1 MASSGAAGKGEGGL
15 RSTCTSPPPSELR
28 NPGRRWRSR
37 ARSPGA
43 APRQARVGAPR
54 PTRAPPARPGAG
66 GGGPRPRDCRTLRAP
81 AGRGRR
87 RQSREGWAGD
97 QFTGSCAANQARLCA
112 ATVKPGGA
120 GGPGFVSAEG
130 RAVPHAWAPAA
141 SPVCA
146 AAPRPG
152 EPSRGCRR
160 RRASP
165 ARGRGAPA
173 SQGSPPPVPHA
184 PLSTP
189 PPPLQK
195 TRPLPWNPPRSAA
208 PRGPPRTPRKPGGL
222 HRRSRPA
229 PGGPLPPR
237 SPRHPRPACG
247 ESASVCAP
255 PPRPELI
262 LTGAPAFLNCSQSS
276 TGDDLAMVE
285 GLGRQSH

>member
-15 RSTCTSPPPSELR
+15 GSTCTSPPPSELR

-152 EPSRGCRR
+152 EPSGGCRR

-173 SQGSPPPVPHA
+173 SQGSPPKSRTRLSPRLRPHC
-184 PLSTP
+184 
-189 PPPLQK
+189 
-195 TRPLPWNPPRSAA
+195 
-208 PRGPPRTPRKPGGL
+208 RKPGPSRGTHRGAPL
-222 HRRSRPA
+222 PGGRHAPPGNLAVSTAAPGRPPAAPCPLGAPGTHGRPAGRARRSALPLPA
-229 PGGPLPPR
+229 P
-237 SPRHPRPACG
+237 S
-247 ESASVCAP
+247 
-255 PPRPELI
+255 
-262 LTGAPAFLNCSQSS
+262 
-276 TGDDLAMVE
+276 
-285 GLGRQSH
+285 

>member
-1 MASSGAAGKGEGGL
+1 MASSGAAGEGEGGL
-15 RSTCTSPPPSELR
+15 GSTCTGPRLLSCATQASDGEAGR
-28 NPGRRWRSR
+28 GAPGPRQDRPESAPR
-37 ARSPGA
+37 APRALPLLGRAPGA
-43 APRQARVGAPR
+43 
-54 PTRAPPARPGAG
+54 
-66 GGGPRPRDCRTLRAP
+66 GGPRPRGCRTLRAP

-87 RQSREGWAGD
+87 RQSGEGWAGD
-97 QFTGSCAANQARLCA
+97 QFTGSCATNQARLCA

-152 EPSRGCRR
+152 EPSGGCRR

-165 ARGRGAPA
+165 ARGRGAPT
-173 SQGSPPPVPHA
+173 SQGSLPQVPHA

-208 PRGPPRTPRKPGGL
+208 PRGPPRTPRKPAGP
-222 HRRSRPA
+222 HRSPRPA

-247 ESASVCAP
+247 ESVSVCAP
-255 PPRPELI
+255 PSPPRVNINRSACVPEL
-262 LTGAPAFLNCSQSS
+262 LSKFHW
-276 TGDDLAMVE
+276 
-285 GLGRQSH
+285 GRSRHG

>member
-15 RSTCTSPPPSELR
+15 GSSCTSPPPSELR
-28 NPGRRWRSR
+28 HPGRRWRSR

-152 EPSRGCRR
+152 EPSGGCRR

-173 SQGSPPPVPHA
+173 SQGSPPSPARASLHASSPTAENQAPPVEPTAERRSPGAATH
-184 PLSTP
+184 PPETWRS
-189 PPPLQK
+189 PPPLPAGPR
-195 TRPLPWNPPRSAA
+195 RPPAPSEPPAPTAGLRGERVGLRSPSPPRVNINRSACV
-208 PRGPPRTPRKPGGL
+208 PELLSKFHWG
-222 HRRSRPA
+222 RSRH
-229 PGGPLPPR
+229 G
-237 SPRHPRPACG
+237 
-247 ESASVCAP
+247 
-255 PPRPELI
+255 
-262 LTGAPAFLNCSQSS
+262 
-276 TGDDLAMVE
+276 
-285 GLGRQSH
+285 